1 MQQTISFFLLSDI
14 WGRVSLWA
22 TDNQILFVII
32 CILIIFLFCFG
43 IVPLPARK
51 KILNVQKRLGKKP
64 TVNMADQNIFTA
76 IFFHLDSCMGFLNNL
91 QRI

>member
-1 MQQTISFFLLSDI
+1 MQQTISFFGCLMFGVVFLCGLPIIKIYLLLSAY
-14 WGRVSLWA
+14 L
-22 TDNQILFVII
+22 LY
-32 CILIIFLFCFG
+32 FLFCFG